1 MSDELLSFNI
11 TKKYL
16 AFKLECQANYEY
28 GITVLTGPTG
38 SGKTTLINCLTGMVM
53 PDQGEIKFL
62 GNILYSSLQKKHVPP
77 EKRGFGYVFQNSA
90 LFPHMSVWKNIK
102 YGYDLTPP
110 QKRQIKLS
118 SLIELF
124 EISGLLERDVSTL
137 SGGERQK
144 VALAR
149 SLATSPQL
157 LFLDEPLSALDKTSK
172 NSILVYLK
180 RVWKDFNIPMIYVS
194 HSISEISALAQ
205 NALVI
210 SDGKIIF
217 TGTATEAFQKEGN
230 T

>member
-11 TKKYL
+11 IKKYS
-16 AFKLECQANYEY
+16 AFKLDCQANNEY

-38 SGKTTLINCLTGMVM
+38 SGKTTLINCLTGMLI

-62 GNILYSSLQKKHVPP
+62 GKILYSSSQKKHVPP

-102 YGYDLTPP
+102 YGYDLTPS
-110 QKRQIKLS
+110 QKRHIKLS
-118 SLIELF
+118 PLIELF
-124 EISGLLERDVSTL
+124 EISGLLERDVGTL

-157 LFLDEPLSALDKTSK
+157 LFLDEPLSSLDKTSK
-172 NSILVYLK
+172 NSILLYLK

-194 HSISEISALAQ
+194 HSISEILALAQ
-205 NALVI
+205 NALVM
-210 SDGKIIF
+210 SDGEIIF
-217 TGTATEAFQKEGN
+217 TGTAEEAFQEEDH